1 MHSQSKGS
9 GKAVWEGEG
18 QDLNT
23 GEEAGESP
31 RGGGSRERNV
41 NISQAEESRLHLE
54 EHRDWG
60 SEREKAFEASTRV

>member
-23 GEEAGESP
+23 GEEE
-31 RGGGSRERNV
+31 
-41 NISQAEESRLHLE
+41 EESLLE
-54 EHRDWG
+54 VG
-60 SEREKAFEASTRV
+60 AVEREM